1 MKNSSYSIDFLNI
14 LFTVLQELEV
24 IPFDDGQCIT
34 VISHDRA
41 QGGWEGRMTPELWQ
55 KIIEEI
61 KCASSLKIRKKQ
73 ILLKICKK
81 GPLTDNYVDD
91 LSLSVNQNIFPDQGI
106 VISLQF
112 STSEE
117 NPWAYLQYI

>member
-1 MKNSSYSIDFLNI
+1 
-14 LFTVLQELEV
+14 
-24 IPFDDGQCIT
+24 
-34 VISHDRA
+34 
-41 QGGWEGRMTPELWQ
+41 MTPELWQ